1 MKKAF
6 TLIEM
11 LISISILSIMM
22 IFLYK
27 SYASLNNSNS
37 LLKDEAHSIKKQELK
52 KKVLFLD
59 FSLIINNKLDILNKD
74 TKEDVLFMQSKNS
87 IHNRINPYI
96 TYIVKDSILYRLE
109 SLEKFYTADLSFDN
123 EFVYDTFGE
132 VNSFRVFT
140 SRDKNSS
147 FLIDI
152 DFKNKEDIVLKVTA
166 L

>member
-27 SYASLNNSNS
+27 SYASLNSSNN
-37 LLKDEAHSIKKQELK
+37 LLKDELVKMKQQELK

-59 FSLIINNKLDILNKD
+59 FSMLLNNKVDILNQGY
-74 TKEDVLFMQSKNS
+74 KENIVFMQSSNS

-96 TYIVKDSILYRLE
+96 TYIVKDSVLYRLE
-109 SLEKFYTADLSFDN
+109 SLEQFYESELRFDN
-123 EFVYDTFGE
+123 EFVYDKFGK
-132 VNSFRVFT
+132 VNSFKVYQ
-140 SRDKNSS
+140 SKDKNTS

-152 DFKNKEDIVLKVTA
+152 DFKNEEDILLKVGS

>member
-37 LLKDEAHSIKKQELK
+37 LLKDEVHSIKKQELK

-74 TKEDVLFMQSKNS
+74 TKEDVLFIQSKNS

-152 DFKNKEDIVLKVTA
+152 DFKNEEDIVLKVTA

>member
-74 TKEDVLFMQSKNS
+74 TKEDVLFIQSKNS

-96 TYIVKDSILYRLE
+96 TYIVKDS
-109 SLEKFYTADLSFDN
+109 
-123 EFVYDTFGE
+123 
-132 VNSFRVFT
+132 
-140 SRDKNSS
+140 KNSS

>member
-74 TKEDVLFMQSKNS
+74 TKEDVLFIQSKNS

-123 EFVYDTFGE
+123 EFFYDTFGE

-152 DFKNKEDIVLKVTA
+152 DFKNEEDIVLKVTA

>member
-74 TKEDVLFMQSKNS
+74 TKEDVLFIQSKNS

>member
-152 DFKNKEDIVLKVTA
+152 DFKNDEDILLKVTG

>member
-27 SYASLNNSNS
+27 SYASLNSSNS
-37 LLKDEAHSIKKQELK
+37 LLKDEVNSIEKQELK

-59 FSLIINNKLDILNKD
+59 FSLIIDNKIDVLNKG
-74 TKEDVLFMQSKNS
+74 TKEDVVFIQSKNS

-109 SLEKFYTADLSFDN
+109 SLEKFYTADLRFDN
-123 EFVYDTFGE
+123 EFVYDNLGE
-132 VNSFRVFT
+132 VNSFRVYT
-140 SRDKNSS
+140 SRDKKSS

-152 DFKNKEDIVLKVTA
+152 DFKNEEDILIKSSTE
-166 L
+166 

>member
-74 TKEDVLFMQSKNS
+74 TKEDVLFIQSKNS

-152 DFKNKEDIVLKVTA
+152 DFKNEEDIVLKVTA

>member
-27 SYASLNNSNS
+27 SYASLNSSNS
-37 LLKDEAHSIKKQELK
+37 LLKDEVNSIKKQELK
-52 KKVLFLD
+52 RKVLFLD
-59 FSLIINNKLDILNKD
+59 FSLIINNKINILNRD
-74 TKEDVLFMQSKNS
+74 TKEDVVFIQSKNS
-87 IHNRINPYI
+87 IHKRINPYI

-109 SLEKFYTADLSFDN
+109 SLEKFYTANLRFDN
-123 EFVYDTFGE
+123 EFVYDTLGE
-132 VNSFRVFT
+132 VNSFRVYN
-140 SRDKNSS
+140 SRDKNPS

-152 DFKNKEDIVLKVTA
+152 DFKNEEDILIKSSTE
-166 L
+166 